1 MLIVIYF
8 YCLFLKS
15 HKINKISLSLCAMA
29 VEKIWKY
36 KEVADPEN
44 VKQLA
49 SELGVDP
56 VLAELLV
63 QRGVHTFEQARSFFR
78 PNLDDLHD
86 PFLMTDMEKA
96 VGRLHD
102 AVVSRE
108 KILVYG
114 DYDVDG
120 TTAVSLVY
128 SFLRNHTKA
137 VVDFY
142 IPERYDEGYGVSY
155 KGLDWASENDFKLII
170 TLDCGI
176 KANEKVEYARE
187 RGIDMII
194 CDHHLPE
201 NELPKAVAV
210 LDPKREDCHYPFDD
224 LSGCGVGFKL
234 VQAYAQRYEI
244 PFDYLIPLMD
254 LLVVSIA
261 SDLVSVT
268 DENRILAHYGLKQ
281 LNVNPRKGLMAMI
294 QLSGLEPGHLTID
307 DIVFKIGPRINA
319 AGRMET
325 GRIAVELLTATDL
338 ATANRIGAE
347 INEHNNERKNID
359 RRITQEAL
367 EMVESGNCLSSGKAT
382 IVYNPLWH
390 KGVVGIVASRLVEAF
405 YKPTIVFT
413 KSQGGFVTGSARSVH
428 GFDLYGAIESCADLL
443 ENFGGHLYAAGLTLR
458 EENLSEFCERMEK
471 FISEA
476 IIPEMQKPVVD
487 VDAMLNFSQITP
499 KFLRILKQF
508 QPFGPGNSAPVFRT
522 DNVYDNGMGRKVGA
536 EGGHLKLELIQ
547 ESHPYHHISAIA
559 FNMADFFTHIKA
571 GNPIDVCYSI
581 VENYY
586 RGTSN
591 TQLRIKDLHERDEL
605 V

>member
-1 MLIVIYF
+1 M
-8 YCLFLKS
+8 
-15 HKINKISLSLCAMA
+15 
-29 VEKIWKY
+29 EKIWKMRG
-36 KEVADPEN
+36 VADEQ
-44 VKQLA
+44 VVRQLS

-63 QRGVHTFEQARSFFR
+63 QRGVNTFDQARAFFR
-78 PNLDDLHD
+78 PNLNDLHD
-86 PFLMTDMEKA
+86 PFLMKDMDKA
-96 VGRLHD
+96 VERVRQ
-102 AVVSRE
+102 AVVSGE

-128 SFLRNHTKA
+128 SFLRRLTRQ
-137 VVDFY
+137 VDFY

-155 KGLDWASENDFKLII
+155 KGIDWASENGFGLII

-176 KANEKVEYARE
+176 KANEKVEYARGK
-187 RGIDMII
+187 GIDVII

-210 LDPKREDCHYPFDD
+210 LDPKREDCEYPFDD

-234 VQAYAQRYEI
+234 VQAYSQRYNF
-244 PFDYLIPLMD
+244 PFETLIPLLD
-254 LLVVSIA
+254 LIVVSIA

-268 DENRILAHYGLKQ
+268 GENRILAHYGLKQ
-281 LNVNPRKGLMAMI
+281 LNTNPREGLLAMI
-294 QLSGLEPGHLTID
+294 HLSGLEPMHLTID

-319 AGRMET
+319 AGRMES
-325 GRIAVELLTATDL
+325 GRMAVELLTAND
-338 ATANRIGAE
+338 AAEAVRIGTE

-367 EMVESGNCLSSGKAT
+367 EMVRSGNCLSSGNAT
-382 IVYNPLWH
+382 IVYNPQWH

-413 KSQGGFVTGSARSVH
+413 QSQGGLVTGSARSVH
-428 GFDLYGAIESCADLL
+428 GFDLYDAIESCSDLL
-443 ENFGGHLYAAGLTLR
+443 ENFGGHLYAAGLTLK
-458 EENLSEFCERMEK
+458 EENLPAFCERIEK
-471 FISEA
+471 AISGT
-476 IIPEMQKPVVD
+476 IIPAMQTPVVD
-487 VDAMLNFSQITP
+487 IDAVLNFSQITP

-508 QPFGPGNSAPVFRT
+508 QPFGPGNSAPVFLT
-522 DNVYDNGMGRKVGA
+522 ENVYDNGMGRKVGA

-559 FNMADFFTHIKA
+559 FNMADFFEHIKA
-571 GNPIDVCYSI
+571 GNPVDVCYSI

-586 RGTSN
+586 RGTAN
-591 TQLRIKDLHERDEL
+591 TQLRVKDLRGREEL
-605 V
+605 L

>member
-1 MLIVIYF
+1 MAIEKKWILRENADAETV
-8 YCLFLKS
+8 S
-15 HKINKISLSLCAMA
+15 QLS
-29 VEKIWKY
+29 
-36 KEVADPEN
+36 
-44 VKQLA
+44 

-56 VLAELLV
+56 VLSELLV
-63 QRGVHTFEQARSFFR
+63 QRGVRTFQQARSFFR
-78 PNLDDLHD
+78 PDLGNLYD
-86 PFLMTDMEKA
+86 PFLMKDMDKA
-96 VGRLHD
+96 VERLRK
-102 AVVSRE
+102 AVTSGE

-128 SFLRNHTKA
+128 SFLSSLTPD
-137 VVDFY
+137 VDFY

-155 KGLDWASENDFKLII
+155 KGIDWAAENGFTLII

-176 KANEKVEYARE
+176 KANEKVDYAQVK
-187 RGIDMII
+187 GIDMII

-201 NELPKAVAV
+201 NELPKAMAV
-210 LDPKREDCHYPFDD
+210 LDPKREDCTYPFDD

-234 VQAYAQRYEI
+234 VQAYSQRYGI
-244 PFDYLIPLMD
+244 PFETLIPLLD

-268 DENRILAHYGLKQ
+268 DENRILAHFGLKQ
-281 LNVNPRKGLMAMI
+281 LNGSPREGLLAMI
-294 QLSGLEPGHLTID
+294 QLSGLEPTHITID

-319 AGRMET
+319 AGRMES
-325 GRIAVELLTATDL
+325 GRIAVELLTASD
-338 ATANRIGAE
+338 AETAFRIGTE

-367 EMVESGNCLSSGKAT
+367 DMVRNGSCLSSGNAT
-382 IVYNPLWH
+382 IVYNPQWH

-413 KSQGGFVTGSARSVH
+413 QSQGGLVTGSARSVH
-428 GFDLYGAIESCADLL
+428 GFDLYDAIESCSDLL
-443 ENFGGHLYAAGLTLR
+443 ENFGGHLYAAGLTLK
-458 EENLSEFCERMEK
+458 EENLLKFCERIEN
-471 FISEA
+471 FISGR
-476 IIPEMQKPVVD
+476 IVPQMQTPVVEI
-487 VDAMLNFSQITP
+487 DAKLNFAQITP

-508 QPFGPGNSAPVFRT
+508 QPFGPGNTAPVFLT
-522 DNVYDNGMGRKVGA
+522 ENVYDNGNGRKVGA

-559 FNMADFFTHIKA
+559 FNMAGFFDHIKA
-571 GNPIDVCYSI
+571 GNPIDICYSI

-586 RGTSN
+586 RGTAN
-591 TQLRIKDLHERDEL
+591 TQLRIKDMRERDEMI
-605 V
+605 

>member
-1 MLIVIYF
+1 MP
-8 YCLFLKS
+8 
-15 HKINKISLSLCAMA
+15 
-29 VEKIWKY
+29 VEKKWINRENADT
-36 KEVADPEN
+36 EV
-44 VKQLA
+44 VSQLS
-49 SELGVDP
+49 SELGIDP

-63 QRGVHTFEQARSFFR
+63 QRGIRTFSQARSFFR
-78 PNLDDLHD
+78 PDLNDLHD
-86 PFLMTDMEKA
+86 PFLMRDMDKA
-96 VGRLHD
+96 VERLRN
-102 AVVSRE
+102 AVCSGE

-128 SFLRNHTKA
+128 SFLSRLTSEI
-137 VVDFY
+137 DFY

-155 KGLDWASENDFKLII
+155 KGIDWAFENGFGLII

-176 KANEKVEYARE
+176 KANEKVDYARE
-187 RGIDMII
+187 KGIDMII

-201 NELPKAVAV
+201 NEIPAAVAV
-210 LDPKREDCHYPFDD
+210 LDPKREDCGYPFDD

-234 VQAYAQRYEI
+234 VQAYSQMYGI
-244 PFDYLIPLMD
+244 PFESLIPLLD

-268 DENRILAHYGLKQ
+268 GENRTLAHFGLKQ
-281 LNVNPRKGLMAMI
+281 LNCEPRVGLLAMI
-294 QLSGLEPGHLTID
+294 QLSGLEPTHLTID

-319 AGRMET
+319 AGRMES
-325 GRIAVELLTATDL
+325 GRMAVELLTASD
-338 ATANRIGAE
+338 AQTAFRIGTE
-347 INEHNNERKNID
+347 INEHNNERKSID

-367 EMVESGNCLSSGKAT
+367 DMVRSGSCLSGGNAT
-382 IVYNPLWH
+382 IVYNPHWH

-413 KSQGGFVTGSARSVH
+413 KSQGGLVTGSARSVH
-428 GFDLYGAIESCADLL
+428 GFDLYDAIESCSDLL
-443 ENFGGHLYAAGLTLR
+443 ENFGGHLYAAGLTLK
-458 EENLSEFCERMEK
+458 EENLVAFCSRIET
-471 FISEA
+471 FISNR
-476 IIPEMQKPVVD
+476 IVPEMQTPVVE

-508 QPFGPGNSAPVFRT
+508 QPFGPGNNAPVFLT
-522 DNVYDNGMGRKVGA
+522 ENVYDNGNGRKVGA

-559 FNMADFFTHIKA
+559 FNMAGFFDHIKA
-571 GNPIDVCYSI
+571 GNPVDVCYSI

-586 RGTSN
+586 RGTAN
-591 TQLRIKDLHERDEL
+591 TQLRIRDMRERDD
-605 V
+605 VI

>member
-1 MLIVIYF
+1 MNEK
-8 YCLFLKS
+8 KS
-15 HKINKISLSLCAMA
+15 ISLCTMA
-29 VEKIWKY
+29 VEKIWKLR
-36 KEVADPEN
+36 EGADAEN
-44 VKQLA
+44 VRQLS

-63 QRGVHTFEQARSFFR
+63 QRDVRTFEQARSFFR
-78 PNLDDLHD
+78 PNLNDLHD
-86 PFLMTDMEKA
+86 PFLMQDMDKA
-96 VGRLHD
+96 VERLRQ
-102 AVVSRE
+102 AIVTGE

-128 SFLRNHTKA
+128 SFLRRLTRQI
-137 VVDFY
+137 DFY

-155 KGLDWASENDFKLII
+155 KGIDWAAECGFGLII

-176 KANEKVEYARE
+176 KANEKVDYAKE
-187 RGIDMII
+187 KGIDMII

-210 LDPKREDCHYPFDD
+210 LDPKREDCNYPFDD

-234 VQAYAQRYEI
+234 VQAYSQRYDI
-244 PFDYLIPLMD
+244 PFDTLIPLLD

-268 DENRILAHYGLKQ
+268 GENRILAHYGLKQ
-281 LNVNPRKGLMAMI
+281 LNVNPREGLLAMI
-294 QLSGLEPGHLTID
+294 QLSGLEPNHLTID

-319 AGRMET
+319 AGRMES
-325 GRIAVELLTATDL
+325 GRMAVELLTAMDVEE
-338 ATANRIGAE
+338 AVRIGTE

-367 EMVESGNCLSSGKAT
+367 DMVRSGNCLSSANAT
-382 IVYNPLWH
+382 IVYNPQWH

-413 KSQGGFVTGSARSVH
+413 MSQGGLVTGSARSVH
-428 GFDLYGAIESCADLL
+428 GFDLYDAIESCADLL
-443 ENFGGHLYAAGLTLR
+443 ENFGGHLYAAGLTLK
-458 EENLSEFCERMEK
+458 EENLPAFCERIEK
-471 FISEA
+471 AISGT
-476 IIPEMQKPVVD
+476 IIPAMQTPVVD
-487 VDAMLNFSQITP
+487 IDARLNFSQITP

-508 QPFGPGNSAPVFRT
+508 QPFGPGNSAPVFLT
-522 DNVYDNGMGRKVGA
+522 ENVYDNGMGRKVGA

-559 FNMADFFTHIKA
+559 FNMAGYFEHIKA

-586 RGTSN
+586 RGTAN
-591 TQLRIKDLHERDEL
+591 TQLRVKDLRGREEL

>member
-1 MLIVIYF
+1 MKIKHKNSINNSEF
-8 YCLFLKS
+8 ETKS
-15 HKINKISLSLCAMA
+15 ISLYAML
-29 VEKIWKY
+29 VEKKWILR
-36 KEVADPEN
+36 ESADPET
-44 VKQLA
+44 VGQLS

-63 QRGVHTFEQARSFFR
+63 LRGVNTFAQARSFFR
-78 PNLDDLHD
+78 PSLDNLYD
-86 PFLMTDMEKA
+86 PFLMTDMDKA
-96 VGRLHD
+96 VERVRQ
-102 AVVSRE
+102 AVTGSE

-128 SFLRNHTKA
+128 SFLRRLTSRI
-137 VVDFY
+137 DFY

-155 KGLDWASENDFKLII
+155 KGIDWAAENGFSLII

-187 RGIDMII
+187 KGIDVII

-234 VQAYAQRYEI
+234 VQAYSQRYNI
-244 PFDYLIPLMD
+244 PFETLIPLLD

-268 DENRILAHYGLKQ
+268 DENRILAHFGLKQ
-281 LNVNPRKGLMAMI
+281 LNERPRVGLMAMI
-294 QLSGLEPGHLTID
+294 QLSGIEPNHISID

-319 AGRMET
+319 AGRMES
-325 GRIAVELLTATDL
+325 GRIAVELLTATN
-338 ATANRIGAE
+338 AEEAIRIGTE

-367 EMVESGNCLSSGKAT
+367 DMVRSGNCLSCGNAT
-382 IVYNPLWH
+382 IVYNPEWH
-390 KGVVGIVASRLVEAF
+390 KGVVRIVASRLVEAF

-413 KSQGGFVTGSARSVH
+413 KSQEGLVTGSARSVH
-428 GFDLYGAIESCADLL
+428 GFDLYDAIESCSDLL
-443 ENFGGHLYAAGLTLR
+443 ENFGGHLYAAGLTLK
-458 EENLSEFCERMEK
+458 EENLSTFCERIEK
-471 FISEA
+471 FISNA
-476 IIPEMQKPVVD
+476 IIPAMQTPVVD
-487 VDAMLNFSQITP
+487 IDARLNFSQMTP

-508 QPFGPGNSAPVFRT
+508 QPFGPGNSAPIFLT
-522 DNVYDNGMGRKVGA
+522 ENVYDNGNGRKVGA

-559 FNMADFFTHIKA
+559 FNMAEFFDHIKA

-586 RGTSN
+586 RGTAN
-591 TQLRIKDLHERDEL
+591 IQLRVKDINERDEMI
-605 V
+605 